1 MGAASLPA
9 QARGGAVST
18 PRQPGAV
25 ARLALAETLLLA
37 DDAAEC
43 AQATVDWLGVRCG
56 ARRAVCLLFEEETGR
71 IARAISYGV
80 PRAQL
85 ESLSIALEEP
95 DHPLVFALGS
105 REPVSLSRNG
115 ARGKSGDV
123 WRGDFLAVPLPLSES
138 REARLGLLL
147 VSPSRCGPEA
157 RWAGDLLGQKLARVR
172 TTAALAEGEH
182 RLSRERELLLNI
194 INASPDPILLTDPEG
209 RMIISNARADA
220 LFNAKEGESEGRHRA
235 VTLNNMLFSA
245 ALSQQ
250 AIDESGAARRELLL
264 VSPSEGSD
272 LLFELLSSVV
282 QHPREG
288 TCVVSI
294 LRNVTDLRA
303 ATEQIEENYRRL
315 KLAEADVRAERDRLD
330 LIIDSVADPILVT
343 DPSGKILLMNA
354 PAEHLFTASDDV
366 PESAADAQRA
376 VRSNDA
382 HFSSFVSNLF
392 LTGTG
397 LRWRGEISLTD
408 PATLQPLPV
417 EAVAG
422 KVLSE
427 HGEVTAVVTIL
438 HDRAEA
444 LEKARLYEQLK
455 AASEQLEEKVREAT
469 AELVRRNE
477 LLQRQHLELEQAS
490 QLKSQFLAN
499 MSHEFRTPLNAILGY
514 TSMLLQGVSGEMTPP
529 QKQKLQRVDSNSR
542 HLLSII
548 NDILDISR
556 IEAGKMPLHIEEFEV
571 PLLLSELLAEVE
583 PLIQKSRLQTVVE
596 VAPELPPMVSD
607 RQKVKQIL
615 LNLLTNAI
623 KFTPQGNVK
632 VSADVDAVRR
642 DFRIHVRDTGI
653 GISQQDRDKVFEDF
667 RQADNSVTRE
677 YGGAG
682 LGLAICRRLATM
694 LGGGIEL
701 QSELGRGSTFTLVIP
716 RKGRRQ

>member
-1 MGAASLPA
+1 MGAAVPTQS
-9 QARGGAVST
+9 RSGTET
-18 PRQPGAV
+18 PREAASA
-25 ARLALAETLLLA
+25 ARLALAELLLFSEEPV
-37 DDAAEC
+37 EC
-43 AQATVDWLGVRCG
+43 ARATVDWLAERIG
-56 ARRAVCLLFEEETGR
+56 ARKAVCALIDAGSGTVQHV
-71 IARAISYGV
+71 AASGV
-80 PRAQL
+80 PEGQIETLHLAM
-85 ESLSIALEEP
+85 ENPE
-95 DHPLVFALGS
+95 HPLVFALAG
-105 REPVSLSRNG
+105 REAVMIGKEGRRNG
-115 ARGKSGDV
+115 ADP
-123 WRGDFLAVPLPLSES
+123 WRGDFVAIPLPLSEK
-138 REARLGLLL
+138 REARQGLLL
-147 VSPSRCGPEA
+147 VSPARCEPEA
-157 RWAGDLLGQKLARVR
+157 KWAAELLGQKIARLR
-172 TTAALAEGEH
+172 ATAAILESEH
-182 RLSRERELLLNI
+182 RLQRERELLLNI
-194 INASPDPILLTDPEG
+194 INASPDPILLTEPEG

-220 LFNAKEGESEGRHRA
+220 LFSTKEGESEGRHRA
-235 VTLNNMLFSA
+235 VALNNMLFSA

-250 AIDESGAARRELLL
+250 AIESGATRRELLL

-315 KLAEADVRAERDRLD
+315 KVAEADVRAERDRLD

-343 DPSGKILLMNA
+343 DPSGKSLLMNS
-354 PAEHLFTASDDV
+354 PAERLFTA
-366 PESAADAQRA
+366 PESDETAEAERA

-392 LTGTG
+392 LTGKG
-397 LRWRGEISLTD
+397 LRWRGEISLID
-408 PATLQPLPV
+408 PSTLQALPV

-438 HDRAEA
+438 HDRTEA
-444 LEKARLYEQLK
+444 LEKARLYEQVK

-469 AELVRRNE
+469 GELVRRNE
-477 LLQRQHLELEQAS
+477 LLQRQHFELEQAS

-514 TSMLLQGVSGEMTPP
+514 TSMLLQGVSGDMSPP
-529 QKQKLQRVDSNSR
+529 QKNKMLRVDSNAR

-556 IEAGKMPLHIEEFEV
+556 IEAGKMPLHLEEVEMAALV
-571 PLLLSELLAEVE
+571 GELLAEVE
-583 PLIQKSRLQTVVE
+583 PLIQKARLQVLTDLQPGLQP
-596 VAPELPPMVSD
+596 AWSD
-607 RQKVKQIL
+607 RQKVKQIV

-623 KFTPQGNVK
+623 KFTPLGHVK
-632 VSADVDAVRR
+632 VIVRGDEERREVRIAVE
-642 DFRIHVRDTGI
+642 DTGI
-653 GISQQDRDKVFEDF
+653 GIAPQDHDRVFEDF

-682 LGLAICRRLATM
+682 LGLAICRRLAKM
-694 LGGGIEL
+694 LDGRIEL
-701 QSELGRGSTFTLVIP
+701 VSNVGAGSTFTLMIP
-716 RKGRRQ
+716 RRGKR

>member
-1 MGAASLPA
+1 MRAVAEEREARA
-9 QARGGAVST
+9 Q
-18 PRQPGAV
+18 
-25 ARLALAETLLLA
+25 ARLALAEALLLS
-37 DDAAEC
+37 DDPVEC
-43 AQATVDWLGVRCG
+43 AQAAIDWLGVRAG
-56 ARRAVCLLFEEETGR
+56 ARRCLCALIDADTGR
-71 IARAISYGV
+71 ATSVVTYGI

-85 ESLSIALEEP
+85 DSFGLALEDP
-95 DHPLVFALGS
+95 GHPLLFAFAGG
-105 REPVSLSRNG
+105 EPVELKNG
-115 ARGKSGDV
+115 KGKDP
-123 WRGDFLAVPLPLSES
+123 WRRDFLAVPLPLTEK

-147 VSPSRCGPEA
+147 VSPSRVTET
-157 RWAGDLLGQKLARVR
+157 RWAAEMLGQKLARVR
-172 TTAALAEGEH
+172 AHRAVVESEH
-182 RLSRERELLLNI
+182 KLTRERELLLNI

-220 LFNAKEGESEGRHRA
+220 LFTAKEGESEGRHRA
-235 VTLNNMLFSA
+235 VGLNNMLFSA

-250 AIDESGAARRELLL
+250 AIDEAAASRRELLL

-354 PAEHLFTASDDV
+354 PAERLFTAPEDV
-366 PESAADAQRA
+366 PAGAADAERA

-382 HFSSFVSNLF
+382 HFGSFVSNLF

-408 PATLQPLPV
+408 PSTLLPLPV

-438 HDRAEA
+438 HDRTEA
-444 LEKARLYEQLK
+444 LDKARLYEKLK

-514 TSMLLQGVSGEMTPP
+514 TSMLLAGVSGELPGP

-556 IEAGKMPLHIEEFEV
+556 IEAGKMPLHQEEFEL
-571 PLLLSELLAEVE
+571 PLLVNELLAEVE
-583 PLIQKSRLQTVVE
+583 PLIQKARLQTVVE
-596 VAPELPPMVSD
+596 MPHSLLPLYSD

-623 KFTPQGNVK
+623 KFTPQGQVK
-632 VSADVDAVRR
+632 VSVATDDDQREVR
-642 DFRIHVRDTGI
+642 ISVADTGI
-653 GISQQDRDKVFEDF
+653 GIARHDHEKVFEDF

-682 LGLAICRRLATM
+682 LGLAICRRLANM
-694 LGGGIEL
+694 LDGRIEL
-701 QSELGRGSTFTLVIP
+701 QSEVGRGASFTLIMQ
-716 RKGRRQ
+716 RKGKRR

>member
-1 MGAASLPA
+1 MSPA
-9 QARGGAVST
+9 RCEPEAKW
-18 PRQPGAV
+18 
-25 ARLALAETLLLA
+25 
-37 DDAAEC
+37 AAE
-43 AQATVDWLGVRCG
+43 
-56 ARRAVCLLFEEETGR
+56 
-71 IARAISYGV
+71 
-80 PRAQL
+80 
-85 ESLSIALEEP
+85 
-95 DHPLVFALGS
+95 
-105 REPVSLSRNG
+105 
-115 ARGKSGDV
+115 
-123 WRGDFLAVPLPLSES
+123 
-138 REARLGLLL
+138 
-147 VSPSRCGPEA
+147 
-157 RWAGDLLGQKLARVR
+157 LLGQKIARLR
-172 TTAALAEGEH
+172 ATAAILESEH
-182 RLSRERELLLNI
+182 RLQRERELLLNI
-194 INASPDPILLTDPEG
+194 INASPDPILLTEPEG

-220 LFNAKEGESEGRHRA
+220 LFSTKEGESEGRHRA
-235 VTLNNMLFSA
+235 VALNNMLFSA

-250 AIDESGAARRELLL
+250 AIESGATRRELLL

-315 KLAEADVRAERDRLD
+315 KVAEADVRAERDRLD

-343 DPSGKILLMNA
+343 DPSGKILLMNS
-354 PAEHLFTASDDV
+354 PAERLFTA
-366 PESAADAQRA
+366 PESDETAEAERA

-392 LTGTG
+392 LTGKG
-397 LRWRGEISLTD
+397 LRWRGEISLID
-408 PATLQPLPV
+408 PSTLQALPV

-438 HDRAEA
+438 HDRTEA
-444 LEKARLYEQLK
+444 LEKARLYEQVK

-469 AELVRRNE
+469 GELVRRNE
-477 LLQRQHLELEQAS
+477 LLQRQHFELEQAS

-514 TSMLLQGVSGEMTPP
+514 TSMLLQGVSGDMSPP
-529 QKQKLQRVDSNSR
+529 QKNKMLRVDSNAR

-556 IEAGKMPLHIEEFEV
+556 IEAGKMPLHLEEVEMAALV
-571 PLLLSELLAEVE
+571 GELLAEVE
-583 PLIQKSRLQTVVE
+583 PLIQKARLQVLTDLQPGLQP
-596 VAPELPPMVSD
+596 AWSD
-607 RQKVKQIL
+607 RQKVKQIV

-623 KFTPQGNVK
+623 KFTPLGHAK
-632 VSADVDAVRR
+632 VIVRGDEERRELRIAVE
-642 DFRIHVRDTGI
+642 DTGI
-653 GISQQDRDKVFEDF
+653 GIAPQDHDRVFEDF

-682 LGLAICRRLATM
+682 LGLAICRRLAKM
-694 LGGGIEL
+694 LDGRIEL
-701 QSELGRGSTFTLVIP
+701 VSNVGAGSTFTLVIP
-716 RKGRRQ
+716 RRGKR

>member
-1 MGAASLPA
+1 MIGK
-9 QARGGAVST
+9 
-18 PRQPGAV
+18 
-25 ARLALAETLLLA
+25 E
-37 DDAAEC
+37 
-43 AQATVDWLGVRCG
+43 
-56 ARRAVCLLFEEETGR
+56 GR
-71 IARAISYGV
+71 
-80 PRAQL
+80 
-85 ESLSIALEEP
+85 
-95 DHPLVFALGS
+95 
-105 REPVSLSRNG
+105 RNG
-115 ARGKSGDV
+115 ADP
-123 WRGDFLAVPLPLSES
+123 WRGDFVAIPLPLSEK
-138 REARLGLLL
+138 REARQGLLL
-147 VSPSRCGPEA
+147 VSPARCEPEA
-157 RWAGDLLGQKLARVR
+157 KWAAELLGQKIARLR
-172 TTAALAEGEH
+172 ATAAILESEH
-182 RLSRERELLLNI
+182 RLQRERELLLNI
-194 INASPDPILLTDPEG
+194 INASPDPILLTEPEG

-220 LFNAKEGESEGRHRA
+220 LFSTKEGESEGRHRA
-235 VTLNNMLFSA
+235 VALNNMLFSA

-250 AIDESGAARRELLL
+250 AIESGATRRELLL

-315 KLAEADVRAERDRLD
+315 KVAEADVRAERDRLD

-343 DPSGKILLMNA
+343 DPSGKILLMNS
-354 PAEHLFTASDDV
+354 PAERLFTA
-366 PESAADAQRA
+366 PESDETAEAERA

-392 LTGTG
+392 LTGKG
-397 LRWRGEISLTD
+397 LRWRGEISLID
-408 PATLQPLPV
+408 PSTLQALPV

-438 HDRAEA
+438 HDRTEA
-444 LEKARLYEQLK
+444 LEKARLYEQVK

-469 AELVRRNE
+469 GELVRRNE
-477 LLQRQHLELEQAS
+477 LLQRQHFELEQAS

-514 TSMLLQGVSGEMTPP
+514 TSMLLQGVSGDMSPP
-529 QKQKLQRVDSNSR
+529 QKNKMLRVDSNAR

-556 IEAGKMPLHIEEFEV
+556 IEAGKMPLHLEEVEIAALV
-571 PLLLSELLAEVE
+571 GELLAEVE
-583 PLIQKSRLQTVVE
+583 PLIQKARLQVLTDLQPGLQP
-596 VAPELPPMVSD
+596 AWSD
-607 RQKVKQIL
+607 RQKVKQIV

-623 KFTPQGNVK
+623 KFTPLGHVK
-632 VSADVDAVRR
+632 VIVRGDEERREVRIAVE
-642 DFRIHVRDTGI
+642 DTGI
-653 GISQQDRDKVFEDF
+653 GIAPQDHDRVFEDF

-682 LGLAICRRLATM
+682 LGLAICRRLAKM
-694 LGGGIEL
+694 LDGRIEL
-701 QSELGRGSTFTLVIP
+701 VSNVGAGSTFTLMIP
-716 RKGRRQ
+716 RRGKR

>member
-1 MGAASLPA
+1 MGAVVPTQS
-9 QARGGAVST
+9 RSGTET
-18 PRQPGAV
+18 PREAASA
-25 ARLALAETLLLA
+25 ARLALAELLLFSEEPV
-37 DDAAEC
+37 EC
-43 AQATVDWLGVRCG
+43 ARATVDWLTERIG
-56 ARRAVCLLFEEETGR
+56 ARKAVCALIDAESGTVQHVT
-71 IARAISYGV
+71 ASGV
-80 PRAQL
+80 PEGQIETLHLAM
-85 ESLSIALEEP
+85 ENPE
-95 DHPLVFALGS
+95 HPLVFALAG
-105 REPVSLSRNG
+105 REAVMLGKEGRRNG
-115 ARGKSGDV
+115 ADP
-123 WRGDFLAVPLPLSES
+123 WRGDFVAIPLPLSEK
-138 REARLGLLL
+138 REARQGLLL
-147 VSPSRCGPEA
+147 VSPARCEPEA
-157 RWAGDLLGQKLARVR
+157 KWAAEVLGQKIARLR
-172 TTAALAEGEH
+172 ATAAILESEH
-182 RLSRERELLLNI
+182 RLQRDRELLLNI

-220 LFNAKEGESEGRHRA
+220 LFSTKEGESEGRHRA
-235 VTLNNMLFSA
+235 VALNNMLFSA

-250 AIDESGAARRELLL
+250 AIESGAARRELLL

-315 KLAEADVRAERDRLD
+315 KVAEADVRAERDRLD

-343 DPSGKILLMNA
+343 DPSGKILLMNS
-354 PAEHLFTASDDV
+354 PAERLFTA
-366 PESAADAQRA
+366 PESDETAEAERA

-392 LTGTG
+392 LTGKG

-408 PATLQPLPV
+408 PSTLQALPV

-438 HDRAEA
+438 HDHTEA
-444 LEKARLYEQLK
+444 LEKARLYEQVK

-514 TSMLLQGVSGEMTPP
+514 TSMLLQGVSGDMSPP
-529 QKQKLQRVDSNSR
+529 QKNKMLRVDSNAR

-556 IEAGKMPLHIEEFEV
+556 IEAGKMPLHLEEVEMAALV
-571 PLLLSELLAEVE
+571 GELLAEVE
-583 PLIQKSRLQTVVE
+583 PLIQKARLQVLTDLQPRLQP
-596 VAPELPPMVSD
+596 AWSD
-607 RQKVKQIL
+607 RQKVKQIV

-623 KFTPQGNVK
+623 KFTPLGHLK
-632 VSADVDAVRR
+632 VIVRGDEERRELRIAVE
-642 DFRIHVRDTGI
+642 DTGI
-653 GISQQDRDKVFEDF
+653 GIAPQDHDRVFEDF

-682 LGLAICRRLATM
+682 LGLAICRRLAKM
-694 LGGGIEL
+694 LDGRIEL
-701 QSELGRGSTFTLVIP
+701 VSNVGAGSTFTLVIP
-716 RKGRRQ
+716 RRGKR